1 MTDAP
6 AEFSATVVDGD
17 PPVVEVAG
25 EIDLATAG
33 ELGAALEPLLASGD
47 GPVVIDVGG
56 VSFIDSSGLAVLAH
70 AAASGRP
77 VVLRHPSKIVVR
89 VIETTG
95 LDQVIT
101 LEP

>member
-1 MTDAP
+1 MTDA
-6 AEFSATVVDGD
+6 ATEFSATVVEGD
-17 PPVVEVAG
+17 PPVVEVVG

-33 ELGAALEPLLASGD
+33 QLSAALEPLLAAGD
-47 GPVVIDVGG
+47 GPVVIDVGA

-70 AAASGRP
+70 SAASGRT
-77 VVLRHPSKIVVR
+77 VILRHPSKIVVR